1 MLEIKNLTKSFD
13 ELLFENFNLELNPGD
28 IFAITG
34 PSGCGKTTL
43 LRIICGLEDTDS
55 GDILLENNQ

>member
-1 MLEIKNLTKSFD
+1 MLEIKNLTKSFN

-28 IFAITG
+28 IICNHG
-34 PSGCGKTTL
+34 SQWMWKTTL

-55 GDILLENNQ
+55 GDIMLDNNQ